1 MNDMTCAIIPRSD
14 QINSDDLI
22 SGPRTLRIR
31 DVAISPGADQPVSIK
46 IDGDD
51 KVWRPCKSMSRV
63 LVAAWGPDAKAYV
76 GRSVTLYR
84 DPAVTWGGMA
94 VGGIRISHMTHID
107 KTLTLALTQTKGKR
121 APFVVKPL
129 ATTDQPR
136 QAPSQDRPGPDHP
149 STHPTA
155 TLQSRADR
163 LEIALKDAPSL
174 AKLTSI
180 WQAANGLRADLAGGA
195 NDRLVLLTA
204 LYDGL
209 DTELDTGGSDGD
221 HAPTPETGGATP

>member
-1 MNDMTCAIIPRSD
+1 MNDMTSAIEPRSD
-14 QINSDDLI
+14 QWNADDLI
-22 SGPRTLRIR
+22 SGPRTIRIAG
-31 DVAISPGADQPVSIK
+31 VAIKPGTEQPVSIQ
-46 IDGDD
+46 IEGIDD

-84 DPAVTWGGMA
+84 DPNVKWGGMA
-94 VGGIRISHMTHID
+94 VGGLRISHMTHID
-107 KTLTLALTQTKGKR
+107 KTLTLALTETKGKR

-129 ATTDQPR
+129 ATTEQPR
-136 QAPSQDRPGPDHP
+136 QAPPQDRPGPDHP

-163 LEIALKDAPSL
+163 LEIALKDAPNL

-180 WQAANGLRADLAGGA
+180 WQAANGLRADLAGGDS
-195 NDRLVLLTA
+195 DRLGLLTA
-204 LYDGL
+204 LHDGL
-209 DTELDTGGSDGD
+209 DTELDTGSDFPGD
-221 HAPTPETGGATP
+221 EP